1 MTKKRI
7 LYISSRPPYHSAG
20 LAEDGM
26 KVFKRMGYD
35 VDFLTLYPFIGQ
47 KKNQFSVLSRPL
59 SLTFR
64 QLRERYPWLASLR
77 KLYHTFVYRF
87 LSSSKDVPDLVV
99 RDNILIPCENEQ
111 IPPVPIEKILKKI
124 QRHYDYIVTLVWQDM
139 ITAATLQAVYT
150 KTKAPIICCVVDQY
164 PYTGN
169 CYYPSYC
176 KEYRNE
182 CVNCPVFENKRNP
195 HQAHQNYL
203 FKKKV
208 YSSIPCR
215 FTANSY
221 VKQFILETGIVTEE
235 QIVLKS
241 FMLDTDIFKP
251 LSVSKC
257 RLDLSINGKKEFVIL
272 MRYIDP
278 TSIGGSRKGIPNA
291 FEAIHHFS
299 STLDQDQKE
308 RVLLLLIGDDQ
319 IEGDL
324 LNKTDVDILNL
335 GRVNQEYLI
344 KAYNAASVF
353 LSPTLDD
360 AGPSMVNQAMACGTP
375 VVSFEI
381 GTALDVVQTG
391 KTGFMAKLADNKD
404 FASGISS
411 IYKLSES
418 EYLKMRVNARN
429 MALEMNSIQSAE
441 KVYEKVFN
449 ELEASRNV

>member
-26 KVFKRMGYD
+26 KVFMRMGYD

-47 KKNQFSVLSRPL
+47 KKNQYSVLPRPL
-59 SLTFR
+59 SLIFR

-87 LSSSKDVPDLVV
+87 LSSSEGVPDLVV
-99 RDNILIPCENEQ
+99 KDNILIPCENEQ
-111 IPPVPIEKILKKI
+111 VPPVEIEKILKKI
-124 QRHYDYIVTLVWQDM
+124 RVHYDYIVTLVWQDM
-139 ITAATLQAVYT
+139 ITAATLQALYD

-182 CVNCPVFENKRNP
+182 CVKCPVFENKRNP
-195 HQAHQNYL
+195 LQAHQNYL
-203 FKKKV
+203 FKKQV

-221 VKQFILETGIVTEE
+221 VKKFILETGIVAEE

-241 FMLDTDIFKP
+241 FMLDTDVFKP
-251 LSVSKC
+251 LSISKC
-257 RLDLSINGKKEFVIL
+257 RKELNIHDEKEFIIL

-291 FEAIHHFS
+291 FEAMHQFS
-299 STLDQDQKE
+299 LTLDQSQRDK
-308 RVLLLLIGDDQ
+308 VLLLLIGDDQ
-319 IEGDL
+319 IANHL
-324 LNKTDVDILNL
+324 LSKIDFDILSL

-391 KTGFMAKLADNKD
+391 KTGFIAKLADNEI
-404 FASGISS
+404 FSSGISS

-418 EYLKMRVNARN
+418 EYQQMRVNARN

-449 ELEASRNV
+449 DLEASRDV